1 MRKRKQPQKRN
12 YSNGLT
18 FEVGAE
24 VSKIIA
30 ENYDKL

>member
-1 MRKRKQPQKRN
+1 MSNRKQPQIRN
-12 YSNGLT
+12 SSNGLT